1 MRDATHNRKGF
12 TIIEVLVVIAIMA
25 ILLAIAVPS
34 VRNWSIKNQKSAAA
48 SEIYSLLSL
57 ARTRAVTNSRPVT
70 VTFTTVAAAP
80 GGSINAN
87 IGAPVNW
94 NRTLALGND
103 SLNGVGLVS
112 AVPAGPFTISP
123 RGRISPGGFTLRIRD
138 LDYAVNNEEVVVTVG
153 ILGDI
158 TITP

>member
-1 MRDATHNRKGF
+1 M
-12 TIIEVLVVIAIMA
+12 IELLIVIAIMA
-25 ILLAIAVPS
+25 VLIAIAVPS
-34 VRNWSIKNQKSAAA
+34 VRNWSLKNQKSAAA
-48 SEIYSLLSL
+48 SEMYSFLNL

-70 VTFTTVAAAP
+70 ITLTTVAAAP

-94 NRTLALGND
+94 NRSLNLGSD
-103 SLNGVGLVS
+103 HLNGVGLVS

-123 RGRISPGGFTLRIRD
+123 RGTISPGGFVLRIRD